1 MTTLEFI
8 EAVIIGMVGGLIG
21 RALIVWLYKG
31 LESRN
36 LLGRQLICC
45 PNE

>member
-21 RALIVWLYKG
+21 RALIVWLYK
-31 LESRN
+31 RF
-36 LLGRQLICC
+36 RK
-45 PNE
+45 